1 LELSGSIRY
10 EYTFGHFFIPKRMMI
25 KGMDICGVS
34 YKVTVV
40 IPTLNEEH
48 GIGSTLL
55 DLKNHLK
62 DATYLVVDGFSVD
75 GTVKKARLLNAEVIQ
90 QDGVGKGRAM
100 ANALNYIKSDTNYV
114 VFIDADFTYPA
125 DCVCRMIEILNND
138 SNVGMVIGN
147 RFNNNS
153 TSASLGNIFYFGNR
167 LLALIQSWLNG
178 VNLNDPLSGL
188 RVLRW
193 DILKD
198 WKPNSDGFD
207 IEVELNYYVDKHNLK
222 IVEIPICYRKRLG
235 KKKLS
240 VKHGFTILKRILIQ
254 SLA

>member
-1 LELSGSIRY
+1 MGIRA
-10 EYTFGHFFIPKRMMI
+10 
-25 KGMDICGVS
+25 VS
-34 YKVTVV
+34 SKITVV
-40 IPTLNEEH
+40 IPALNEEH

-55 DLKNHLK
+55 DLKKHLK
-62 DATYLVVDGFSVD
+62 DAKYLVVDGFSVD
-75 GTVKKARLLNAEVIQ
+75 ETVKKALLLNADVIQ

-100 ANALNYIKSDTNYV
+100 AKALNYIKSDTNYV

-125 DCVCRMIEILNND
+125 DCVCRMIEILNNNP
-138 SNVGMVIGN
+138 NVGMVIGD
-147 RFNNNS
+147 RFNSNS
-153 TSASLGNIFYFGNR
+153 TSTSFGNIFYFGNR

-193 DILKD
+193 DILKG
-198 WKPNSDGFD
+198 WTPKSDGFD
-207 IEVELNYYVDKHNLK
+207 IEVELNYYVDKQRFN

>member
-1 LELSGSIRY
+1 MGKEV
-10 EYTFGHFFIPKRMMI
+10 
-25 KGMDICGVS
+25 VS
-34 YKVTVV
+34 SKITVI

-62 DATYLVVDGFSVD
+62 DAQYLVVDGSSVD
-75 GTVKKARLLNAEVIQ
+75 GTVNKAILLEATVIQ
-90 QDGVGKGRAM
+90 QDGVGKGRAI
-100 ANALNYIKSDTNYV
+100 AKALNYVNLSTKYV

-125 DCVCRMIEILNND
+125 NSIYRMIEILNNNSD
-138 SNVGMVIGN
+138 VGMVIGN
-147 RFNNNS
+147 RFNSNS
-153 TSASLGNIFYFGNR
+153 ELMSSRNIFHFGNIMM
-167 LLALIQSWLNG
+167 ALIHNWLNG
-178 VNLNDPLSGL
+178 INLNDPLSGL

-193 DILKD
+193 EILKE
-198 WKPNSDGFD
+198 WKPKSDGFD
-207 IEVELNYYVDKHNLK
+207 IEVEINYYVNKQQFN
-222 IVEIPICYRKRLG
+222 IVEIPISYRKRLG